1 MIKPSLGWKPVFM
14 RVSTILLQYYML
26 KLAQILQ
33 RNLHAGLVDD
43 CIFEVISPLTI
54 LPHSNMPI
62 CCNIYMPYCDN
73 IVTIFVA
80 QICRRLRGERHLFA
94 RLLLCYRI
102 YFEKKKHVQK
112 FQSCQSYLPA
122 CGWALIIGDGTILEL
137 IDMLYYNE

>member
-80 QICRRLRGERHLFA
+80 QIRGGFCVQTRCFAPTLLFFRILVER
-94 RLLLCYRI
+94 
-102 YFEKKKHVQK
+102 KKHVQK

-122 CGWALIIGDGTILEL
+122 CGWALIIGVTGCSLFCAL
-137 IDMLYYNE
+137 S

>member
-94 RLLLCYRI
+94 RLLLSCRI

-112 FQSCQSYLPA
+112 FQSCHNISRLVGGP
-122 CGWALIIGDGTILEL
+122 
-137 IDMLYYNE
+137 

>member
-73 IVTIFVA
+73 IATIFVA
-80 QICRRLRGERHLFA
+80 QNWCGFCVKTRGFA
-94 RLLLCYRI
+94 PTLLSYRI

-112 FQSCQSYLPA
+112 FQSCHNISRLVGGP
-122 CGWALIIGDGTILEL
+122 
-137 IDMLYYNE
+137 